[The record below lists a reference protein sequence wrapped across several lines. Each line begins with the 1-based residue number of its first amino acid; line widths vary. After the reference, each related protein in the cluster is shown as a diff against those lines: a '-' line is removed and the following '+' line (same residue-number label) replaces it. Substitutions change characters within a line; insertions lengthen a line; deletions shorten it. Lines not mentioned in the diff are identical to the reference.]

1 MSDKEKPIAKG
12 QKPKA
17 VLIFGVGPLQL
28 SIIER
33 AKRMGLYTVGID
45 PMADAT
51 CRDAV
56 DAFEVVGGQD
66 YEGTCDVVEKYGINA
81 IVTAATDKPLVMM
94 ARIAEKYGFPFYS
107 VETAQWS
114 TDKFQM
120 KQRFIAGDIPH
131 AKGITLSRD
140 DMSQLPLA
148 ISHWPLAG
156 DKDSQQ
162 PTANNQQLHYPV
174 IVKPRDNSGSRGVK
188 LCRNKEEL
196 KVSIEEAL
204 ENSKLDT
211 VLVEEFIEG
220 PEYSIESLHYFEGSQ
235 QPTANG
241 QQPECKSEVIQF
253 TEKKTTEF
261 PYNVELGHKQP
272 ANLTDE
278 QKDSIREI
286 VSKIGKAL
294 KFENCPSHTELKINE
309 RGIFVIE
316 TSPRLGGDYI
326 TSTLVPLSTGINMED
341 QLLHIA
347 LGEKVDTTTGRLDKA
362 SGVCFLNLPCGK
374 VTAIYGA
381 IKEVGTWPN
390 LKEFSTSLK
399 VGDEIHPI
407 TSSLN
412 RYGQFILQAENR
424 IEVDNLIKDYET
436 HIKSLIQINN

>member
-1 MSDKEKPIAKG
+1 MDEKK
-12 QKPKA
+12 K
-17 VLIFGVGPLQL
+17 VLIFGVGELQR
-28 SIIER
+28 SIILR

-45 PMADAT
+45 PCADAV

-66 YEGTCDVVEKYGINA
+66 YEGTCAVVEKYGINA

-120 KQRFIAGDIPH
+120 KHRFELGDVPH
-131 AKGITLSRD
+131 AHGR
-140 DMSQLPLA
+140 P
-148 ISHWPLAG
+148 ISKEEEAEGLVF
-156 DKDSQQ
+156 
-162 PTANNQQLHYPV
+162 PV

-188 LCRNKEEL
+188 LCRNAEEL
-196 KVSIEEAL
+196 KASIEEAL
-204 ENSKLDT
+204 GNSKLDT

-220 PEYSIESLHYFEGSQ
+220 PEYSIEGLHYDG
-235 QPTANG
+235 
-241 QQPECKSEVIQF
+241 KSEVIQF

-272 ANLTDE
+272 ANLTEE
-278 QKDSIREI
+278 QKTAIREI
-286 VSKIGKAL
+286 VSKIGKAMN
-294 KFENCPSHTELKINE
+294 FVNCPSHTELKIND

-326 TSTLVPLSTGINMED
+326 TSTLTPLSTGINLED

-347 LGEKVDTTTGRLDKA
+347 LGEPVDTNTGRVEKA
-362 SGVCFLNLPCGK
+362 SGVHFFCLHEGCVEKIDTKALEEAQNWPGIYNLNLK
-374 VTAIYGA
+374 
-381 IKEVGTWPN
+381 
-390 LKEFSTSLK
+390 LKD
-399 VGDEIHPI
+399 GDEVHQI

-412 RYGQFILQAENR
+412 RYGEFIVRAKDREELDGLMSKYAES
-424 IEVDNLIKDYET
+424 IIKMAIVKN
-436 HIKSLIQINN
+436 IKKITSVH

>member
-1 MSDKEKPIAKG
+1 MNKKS
-12 QKPKA
+12 
-17 VLIFGVGPLQL
+17 VLIFGVGELQR
-28 SIIER
+28 SIILR

-45 PMADAT
+45 PCADAV
-51 CRDAV
+51 CRDTV

-66 YEGTCDVVEKYGINA
+66 FEGTCAVVEKYGINA

-120 KQRFIAGDIPH
+120 KHRFELGGVPH
-131 AKGITLSRD
+131 AQGRLISKVEETEGLVF
-140 DMSQLPLA
+140 PL
-148 ISHWPLAG
+148 
-156 DKDSQQ
+156 
-162 PTANNQQLHYPV
+162 

-188 LCRNKEEL
+188 LCRNTEEL
-196 KVSIEEAL
+196 KASIEEAL

-220 PEYSIESLHYFEGSQ
+220 PEYSIESLHYFEDSQ
-235 QPTANG
+235 QPK
-241 QQPECKSEVIQF
+241 CKNEVIQY

-272 ANLTDE
+272 ANLSEE
-278 QKDSIREI
+278 QKNAIRDI
-286 VSKIGKAL
+286 VSKIGKAMN
-294 KFENCPSHTELKINE
+294 FVNCPSHTELKIND

-326 TSTLVPLSTGINMED
+326 TSTLTPLSTGINLED

-347 LGEKVDTTTGRLDKA
+347 LGEPVDTKTGRVEKT
-362 SGVCFLNLPCGK
+362 SGVHFFCLPEGRVAK
-374 VTAIYGA
+374 IDTKALEEASNWLGIYSF
-381 IKEVGTWPN
+381 N
-390 LKEFSTSLK
+390 LKLK
-399 VGDEIHPI
+399 EGDEVHQI

-412 RYGQFILQAENR
+412 RYGEFIVKAEDREELDRLMSAYEKETNR
-424 IEVDNLIKDYET
+424 IIHVK
-436 HIKSLIQINN
+436 

>member
-1 MSDKEKPIAKG
+1 MNKKS
-12 QKPKA
+12 

-51 CRDAV
+51 CRDSV

-66 YEGTCDVVEKYGINA
+66 FEGTCAVVEKYGINA
-81 IVTAATDKPLVMM
+81 IATAATDKPLVMM

-120 KQRFIAGDIPH
+120 KHRFELGDVPH
-131 AKGITLSRD
+131 AQGRL
-140 DMSQLPLA
+140 
-148 ISHWPLAG
+148 ISKVQEAEGLVF
-156 DKDSQQ
+156 
-162 PTANNQQLHYPV
+162 PV

-188 LCRNKEEL
+188 LCRNAEEL
-196 KVSIEEAL
+196 KASIEEAL
-204 ENSKLDT
+204 GNSKLDT

-220 PEYSIESLHYFEGSQ
+220 PEYSIEGLHYDG
-235 QPTANG
+235 
-241 QQPECKSEVIQF
+241 KSEVIQF

-272 ANLTDE
+272 ANISE
-278 QKDSIREI
+278 ENQQKIREI
-286 VSKIGKAL
+286 VSKIVKAMN
-294 KFENCPSHTELKINE
+294 FVNCPSHTELKIND

-326 TSTLVPLSTGINMED
+326 TSTLTPLSTGINLED

-347 LGEKVDTTTGRLDKA
+347 LGESVDTKTGRVEKA
-362 SGVCFLNLPCGK
+362 SGVHFFCLPEGRVEKIDTKALEEAKNWPGIYSLN
-374 VTAIYGA
+374 
-381 IKEVGTWPN
+381 IK
-390 LKEFSTSLK
+390 LKE
-399 VGDEIHPI
+399 GDEVHQI

-412 RYGQFILQAENR
+412 RYGEFI
-424 IEVDNLIKDYET
+424 IETEERSLLDKLIKKYTSEL
-436 HIKSLIQINN
+436 IKAIII

>member
-1 MSDKEKPIAKG
+1 MYQNK
-12 QKPKA
+12 KA
-17 VLIFGVGPLQL
+17 VLVFGVGPLQE
-28 SIIER
+28 SIIKR
-33 AKRMGLYTVGID
+33 AKLMGLYTVGID
-45 PMADAT
+45 PVANAT

-66 YEGTCDVVEKYGINA
+66 YEGTCAVVEKYGIDA

-120 KQRFIAGDIPH
+120 KRRFVEGGVPC
-131 AKGITLSRD
+131 AKGRLVKSADETA
-140 DMSQLPLA
+140 DMV
-148 ISHWPLAG
+148 
-156 DKDSQQ
+156 
-162 PTANNQQLHYPV
+162 YPV

-188 LCRNKEEL
+188 LCRSKEEL
-196 KVSIEEAL
+196 SASMSEAF
-204 ENSKLDT
+204 EVSKLDT
-211 VLVEEFIEG
+211 VLVEEYIEG
-220 PEYSIESLHYFEGSQ
+220 PEYSIEGLHYDGK
-235 QPTANG
+235 A
-241 QQPECKSEVIQF
+241 EVIQF
-253 TEKKTTEF
+253 TEKKTTNF

-294 KFENCPSHTELKINE
+294 KFGNCPSHTELKINE

-347 LGEKVDTTTGRLDKA
+347 LGEKVDTVSGRFDKA

-374 VTAIYGA
+374 VTAIDDA
-381 IKEVGTWPN
+381 IKEVASWPN
-390 LKEFSTSLK
+390 VKEFSTTLK

-412 RYGQFILQAENR
+412 RYGQFIVQTDNR
-424 IEVDNLIKDYET
+424 VELDSFIEKYNKFVEGLIMVVE
-436 HIKSLIQINN
+436 IQ